1 MKKNAFYLLCSLFIC
16 VWACATKTE
25 TTGTTD
31 ADSDEWKE
39 MNSFHMIMAE
49 AFHPY
54 KDSSN
59 LAPAKKLAEE
69 MAAEADTWAVAALPE
84 KVDNEQVKASL
95 QKLKTDTRG
104 LADLI
109 KSGADD
115 TAVGSSLNALHD
127 SFHGIME
134 AWHGG
139 GKEEHEHEKK

>member
-1 MKKNAFYLLCSLFIC
+1 MKNLAKIVAIGCLCFMA
-16 VWACATKTE
+16 ACSGKTKTDE
-25 TTGTTD
+25 TTNTES
-31 ADSDEWKE
+31 ADWKE
-39 MNSFHMIMAE
+39 MDSFHMIMAE
-49 AFHPY
+49 AFHPF

-69 MAAEADTWAVAALPE
+69 MALEAEKWSAASLPS
-84 KVDNEQVKASL
+84 KVDNQEVKASL
-95 QKLKTDTRG
+95 EKLKVDTRA

-115 TAVGSSLNALHD
+115 QSVGASLNSLHD

-139 GKEEHEHEKK
+139 GEKHEHDH

>member
-1 MKKNAFYLLCSLFIC
+1 MKSIAKIVAIGCLSLF
-16 VWACATKTE
+16 VACSGKTKTE
-25 TTGTTD
+25 EVVNTES
-31 ADSDEWKE
+31 ADWKE
-39 MNSFHMIMAE
+39 MDSFHMIMAE

-59 LAPAKKLAEE
+59 LEPAKKLAEE
-69 MAAEADTWAVAALPE
+69 MALEAEKWSAATLPS
-84 KVDNEQVKASL
+84 KVNSDEVKASL
-95 QKLKTDTRG
+95 EKLKVDTRA

-115 TAVGSSLNALHD
+115 QAVGASLNALHD

-139 GKEEHEHEKK
+139 EEKHEHQH

>member
-1 MKKNAFYLLCSLFIC
+1 MKKLAKIVAISCLCFM
-16 VWACATKTE
+16 VACSGKTKQDEATNTE
-25 TTGTTD
+25 S
-31 ADSDEWKE
+31 ADWKE
-39 MNSFHMIMAE
+39 MDSFHMIMAE

-59 LAPAKKLAEE
+59 LEPAKKLAEE
-69 MAAEADTWAVAALPE
+69 MALEAEKWSAASLPS
-84 KVDNEQVKASL
+84 KVDNQEVKASL
-95 QKLKTDTRG
+95 EKLKVDTRA

-115 TAVGSSLNALHD
+115 QSVGTALNALHD

-139 GKEEHEHEKK
+139 GEKHKHQH